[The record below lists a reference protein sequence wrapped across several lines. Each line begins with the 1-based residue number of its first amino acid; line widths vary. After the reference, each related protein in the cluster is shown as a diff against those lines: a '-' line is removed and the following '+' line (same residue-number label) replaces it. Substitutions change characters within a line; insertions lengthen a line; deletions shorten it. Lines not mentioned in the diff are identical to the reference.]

1 MDRLLGKSIT
11 VRGIPLT
18 ILKHDDST
26 IEGNSDN
33 AEDIPINKT
42 GEWTKAIDKYCRSN
56 ISRRMPPLGSD
67 LCSLLLLED
76 PITK

>member
-1 MDRLLGKSIT
+1 MDGLFGKSIT
-11 VRGIPLT
+11 VGGIPLT
-18 ILKHDDST
+18 ILKHDNST
-26 IEGNSDN
+26 IEVNSDN

-56 ISRRMPPLGSD
+56 ISRRIPPLGSD
-67 LCSLLLLED
+67 LCSLLLIKD